1 MLHYFK
7 LQGGVK
13 SMDSVTCT
21 CASCWTFVLLFCITL
36 LSIICFVFYYYML
49 CVSAG
54 GVHTY

>member
-7 LQGGVK
+7 LQGGIK

-36 LSIICFVFYYYML
+36 LSSHNNIIIICFVFL
-49 CVSAG
+49 LV
-54 GVHTY
+54 V

>member
-21 CASCWTFVLLFCITL
+21 CASCWTSVLLFCITL
-36 LSIICFVFYYYML
+36 LSIICFVFL
-49 CVSAG
+49 LV
-54 GVHTY
+54 V